1 MFRIVHSL
9 ESWSPLLVVLL
20 LAMVT
25 TWLWRVVETNFTP
38 GLHAIAHDP
47 DLIMETFTA
56 RQLGDTGLIR
66 YTLRAK
72 KMVHYP
78 DDDTSHFD
86 EVTFTSLEPDAP
98 TLMVRSDHAV
108 RSEKKDE
115 VIFTGNVVVTR
126 NATQDQPLTV
136 IRTSVLTVYP
146 RRGIGKTDQ
155 PVSVDYGKETLTAAG
170 MIVNSKTRIAEFTR
184 AKLTH
189 IPPPHP

>member
-1 MFRIVHSL
+1 MFRIMHSL
-9 ESWSPLLVVLL
+9 ETWSPLLVVLL

-38 GLHAIAHDP
+38 GSHAIAHDP
-47 DLIMETFTA
+47 DLIMQTFTA
-56 RQLGDTGLIR
+56 RQLGDTGQIR

-72 KMVHYP
+72 KMIHYP

-86 EVTFTSLEPDAP
+86 DVTFASLEPDAP
-98 TLMVRSDHAV
+98 TLTVRSDHAV

-155 PVSVDYGKETLTAAG
+155 PVSVDYGKDTLTATG
-170 MIVNSKTRIAEFTR
+170 MIVNSKTRMAEFTR

-189 IPPPHP
+189 IPPVHP